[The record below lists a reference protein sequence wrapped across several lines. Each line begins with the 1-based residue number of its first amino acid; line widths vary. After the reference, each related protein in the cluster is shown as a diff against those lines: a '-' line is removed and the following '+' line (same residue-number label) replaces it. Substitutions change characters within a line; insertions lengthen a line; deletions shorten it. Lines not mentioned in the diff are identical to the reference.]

1 MRVALGHFWVNLA
14 PHWADDA
21 YMCGPGGAENRKCA
35 RHCSEKQIFEGP
47 AKRRDSGSGG
57 LEPNPGSL
65 SGHFAHIGVTLG
77 ALWVYKGYFGIILV
91 PSWDHVGT
99 MLGPELI
106 KNTRFYILRF
116 FFAFLCCFL
125 RIYFF

>member
-35 RHCSEKQIFEGP
+35 RHCTEKQIFEGP
-47 AKRRDSGSGG
+47 AKLKDSRSGG
-57 LEPNPGSL
+57 LGPNPGSL
-65 SGHFAHIGVTLG
+65 WGHFTHTGVTLG

-91 PSWDHVGT
+91 RFRKTHVSPLDFNDFIQFKSQLGGT
-99 MLGPELI
+99 FGSFGLILGL
-106 KNTRFYILRF
+106 
-116 FFAFLCCFL
+116 
-125 RIYFF
+125 